1 MPVFLVDVKGDLSGL
16 CVAGEATGPFADRAR
31 QLDFGEYRPRAFP
44 VVFWDVFGEQG
55 HPIRATVSE
64 MGPLLLARLLELND
78 TQEGVLNAAFAVA
91 DDNGLLLL
99 DLKDL
104 RAILQFI
111 ADNAK
116 ELQGTYGNIAPTTVG
131 AIQRKLL
138 VVEREGGEAFF
149 GEPAL
154 DLKDLMQS
162 RPARAWSASSP
173 PTG

>member
-1 MPVFLVDVKGDLSGL
+1 M
-16 CVAGEATGPFADRAR
+16 
-31 QLDFGEYRPRAFP
+31 
-44 VVFWDVFGEQG
+44 
-55 HPIRATVSE
+55 
-64 MGPLLLARLLELND
+64 
-78 TQEGVLNAAFAVA
+78 LNAALPSPTTT
-91 DDNGLLLL
+91 DCCCST
-99 DLKDL
+99 KDL

-154 DLKDLMQS
+154 DLKDLMQFDEAGQGMVS
-162 RPARAWSASSP
+162 ILAADRLINKPRLYATFLLAALRAVRGAAGGRRPRPAKAGAVLRRGAP
-173 PTG
+173 VVR